1 MQISL
6 INLKPVNR
14 SVIWLYHV
22 DSKYTVELYRS
33 HYYANDPAT
42 DTLICID
49 ARPGLIG
56 MLHHGLLS
64 AKDVCDHQ
72 AFALLGEF
80 DDGIEPNSREAK
92 DLIAQRIT
100 KAIAK

>member
-14 SVIWLYHV
+14 SVIWAYHV
-22 DSKYTVELYRS
+22 DALYTVELFRRH
-33 HYYANDPAT
+33 HYTYDPKT
-42 DTLICID
+42 DELVSKEPIH
-49 ARPGLIG
+49 GLIG

-80 DDGIEPNSREAK
+80 DDGIEPNSRETK